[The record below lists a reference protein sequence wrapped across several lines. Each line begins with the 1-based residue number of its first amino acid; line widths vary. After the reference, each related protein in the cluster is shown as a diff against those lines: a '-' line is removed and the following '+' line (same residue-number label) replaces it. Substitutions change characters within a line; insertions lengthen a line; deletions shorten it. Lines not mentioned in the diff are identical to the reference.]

1 MHDFDVYTLWI
12 LEQERQRALAKH
24 LDRYAQ
30 LHQVKASQPP
40 RQLLPAVRSCLHA
53 LALTVRAL
61 HTRLSLPRRI
71 RQDQPFSVQDSPT
84 LGLPDTPPVHG
95 MARHEEQSVAAGP

>member
-12 LEQERQRALAKH
+12 LEQERQRALSKH

-30 LHQVKASQPP
+30 VHQAKASQPR
-40 RQLLPAVRSCLHA
+40 RQLLPTVRFCLQA

-61 HTRLSLPRRI
+61 QTRLSLPRRI
-71 RQDQPFSVQDSPT
+71 RQDQPFSVQDSTT
-84 LGLPDTPPVHG
+84 LGLPDTTQVHG
-95 MARHEEQSVAAGP
+95 MARHEEHSVAAGP